1 MQISTSH
8 LKRCDLIA
16 LSGRF
21 DSSNAHELQ
30 AALRSSID
38 AGVYCIVLD
47 LKDVTFFGSA
57 AIRALVQAYK
67 ECRQRSRGDVR
78 LANIPERIKEVLDLA
93 GILPL
98 VHVYEDATLA
108 VGSF

>member
-1 MQISTSH
+1 MQITTTH
-8 LKRCDLIA
+8 LKRCDLIT

-30 AALRSSID
+30 AALRASMD
-38 AGVYCIVLD
+38 EGVYRIVLD
-47 LKDVTFFGSA
+47 MKDVTFFGSA

-67 ECRQRSRGDVR
+67 ECRRWNRGDVR
-78 LANIPERIKEVLDLA
+78 LAAVPERIKEVLDLA

-98 VHVYEDATLA
+98 VQVYDDAVLG